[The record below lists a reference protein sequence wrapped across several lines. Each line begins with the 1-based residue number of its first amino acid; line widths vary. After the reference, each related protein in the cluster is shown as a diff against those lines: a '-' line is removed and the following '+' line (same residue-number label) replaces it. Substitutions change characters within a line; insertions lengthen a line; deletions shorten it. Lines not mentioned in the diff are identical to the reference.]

1 VERVEVAGSGD
12 ADAREEGRGGGAAA
26 PLPVVDAA
34 AVAERVALVRQRLDT
49 LSVGGPVRI
58 VAVTKGFGSDAVD
71 AAVAAGLTSVAE
83 NYAQELAAKAG
94 AGAGGPTVRWHFIGA
109 IQRNKVAQA
118 APFVAMWQSVDRP
131 AVIDAIARHSP
142 GATVLVQV
150 NLTGE
155 EGRSGCRWA
164 DAPAVV
170 GAARAA
176 GLEVRGLMGIGPAGA
191 PDAGREV
198 FTALAAL
205 TRRLGLADVSMG
217 MSDDF
222 ETAVRA
228 GSTMIRLGTVL
239 FGPRPR
245 RGDLRR

>member
-1 VERVEVAGSGD
+1 M
-12 ADAREEGRGGGAAA
+12 EGRGEGAGVTF
-26 PLPVVDAA
+26 PVVDAV
-34 AVAERVALVRQRLDT
+34 AVAERVALVRQRVDALA
-49 LSVGGPVRI
+49 VGWPVRI
-58 VAVTKGFGSDAVD
+58 VAVTKGFGADAVD

-83 NYAQELAAKAG
+83 NYAQELVAKAG
-94 AGAGGPTVRWHFIGA
+94 AGAGGAAVRWHFIGA

-118 APFVAMWQSVDRP
+118 APFVAVWQSVDRP
-131 AVIDAIARHSP
+131 AAIDAIARHSP

-155 EGRSGCRWA
+155 RGRAGCRWP
-164 DAPAVV
+164 DAPDVV
-170 GAARAA
+170 GAARVA

-198 FTALAAL
+198 FVALAAL
-205 TRRLGLADVSMG
+205 NRRLGLADVSMG